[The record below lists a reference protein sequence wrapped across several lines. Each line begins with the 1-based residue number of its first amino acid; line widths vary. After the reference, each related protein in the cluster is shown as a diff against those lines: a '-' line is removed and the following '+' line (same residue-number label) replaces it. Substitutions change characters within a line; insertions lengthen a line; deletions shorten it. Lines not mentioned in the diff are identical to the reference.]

1 MSIQEQVMAKR
12 AQKGLRLVFIIPGR
26 PDPFVCY
33 PATNASAAEWLTK
46 AEERGWELAD
56 DEATS

>member
-12 AQKGLRLVFIIPGR
+12 TRKGLRLVFVIPGR

-33 PATNASAAEWLTK
+33 PADAMAMIKWLEK
-46 AEERGWELAD
+46 AEERGWELVR
-56 DEATS
+56 